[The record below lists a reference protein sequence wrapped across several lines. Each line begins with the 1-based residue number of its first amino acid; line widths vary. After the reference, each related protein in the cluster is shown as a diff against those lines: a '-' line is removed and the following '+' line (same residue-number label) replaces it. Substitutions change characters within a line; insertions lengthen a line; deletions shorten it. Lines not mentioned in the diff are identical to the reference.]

1 MDSIECLLKMPS
13 NGHSRWQ
20 EVGLLDSQRLH
31 TGLRFLDDL
40 DQSHRAT
47 PGMTTVCEL
56 ARAGDRPR
64 ALTMLGLGLVVLT
77 GLAGCGGSGVAPSP
91 RPPQQVTMVY
101 ESGAWPA
108 GPIDGWI

>member
-1 MDSIECLLKMPS
+1 
-13 NGHSRWQ
+13 
-20 EVGLLDSQRLH
+20 
-31 TGLRFLDDL
+31 
-40 DQSHRAT
+40 
-47 PGMTTVCEL
+47 
-56 ARAGDRPR
+56 
-64 ALTMLGLGLVVLT
+64 MLGLGLVVLT